1 MKYFWVA
8 IIFSII
14 FHLMQFFGVYWAGNN
29 FLNTR
34 QKPNEVIEIEIAD
47 VAAENDQT
55 KPIVKAPDLQQKPPL
70 NITKPADLFSEKTQR
85 SEKQMQ
91 AQKKVTFQQQSQQL
105 QQQQQKQ
112 AQQKKS
118 EKKYEFEDAVQAPS
132 GFSASQM
139 NSPNQWTF
147 KSGQQSQFEYNLPSE
162 IPYGEI
168 TVLDTDTHMYASF
181 YNRVV
186 DLFYIRW
193 VQRLD
198 ATWSRLSFEKKRDLS
213 GHTWMTEVEI
223 ILNSDGIYKS
233 GQLRGR
239 SGFPPFDQAVLYAFQ
254 SAQVFPNPPRGKIE
268 ADGTVRLKYRVAVQV
283 Y

>member
-1 MKYFWVA
+1 MKYFWIA
-8 IIFSII
+8 IVISII
-14 FHLMQFFGVYWAGNN
+14 FHLMQFLGVYWAGTSY
-29 FLNTR
+29 LNTR
-34 QKPNEVIEIEIAD
+34 HKSEEIIEIELAD
-47 VAAENDQT
+47 NTPQNDQD
-55 KPIVKAPDLQQKPPL
+55 KPIVKAPDLQKKPPES
-70 NITKPADLFSEKTQR
+70 ISKPAQFFSEKTQR
-85 SEKQMQ
+85 SERQMQ
-91 AQKKVTFQQQSQQL
+91 AQKKGSFQQQLPQVL
-105 QQQQQKQ
+105 
-112 AQQKKS
+112 KKPP
-118 EKKYEFEDAVQAPS
+118 EKKYEFQDAIQS
-132 GFSASQM
+132 TDSFSSSQM
-139 NSPNQWTF
+139 KAPNQWTF

-168 TVLDTDTHMYASF
+168 TVLDTDSHMYASF

-198 ATWSRLSFEKKRDLS
+198 GIWSRLSMETKRELS
-213 GHTWMTEVEI
+213 GRTWLTEVEI

-233 GQLRGR
+233 GVLRVR

-254 SAQVFPNPPRGKIE
+254 SAQVFPNPPRGKVE